1 LKEENK
7 AFLKMMRSV
16 TVALTIIAT
25 FVYSYFEYKYSLGF
39 IILATIT
46 TYLIY
51 QGFNVPSTILL
62 LLNLVGHVLGRPF
75 LTLLTTVLLFVL
87 LLFSYRPVVI
97 QKTVYHETK
106 DYTIIEVPAKRRD
119 GEDGA
124 IIVEERLPNIS
135 EFHFESTREIEEISE
150 PNELS
155 DILTQF
161 SENKSGGSSKKH
173 KEEPCSS
180 TISSL
185 NSTKK
190 SSHNKENQGNDINQM
205 QSSTK
210 GKSSTSSGDIVQAAK
225 LEAKQAEEERK
236 NKMIDEIYKS
246 PSKDDKKNKNKNKKH
261 K

>member
-1 LKEENK
+1 
-7 AFLKMMRSV
+7 MMRGV

-25 FVYSYFEYKYSLGF
+25 FVYSYFEYKFSLGF
-39 IILATIT
+39 VILATIT

-62 LLNLVGHVLGRPF
+62 LLNLAGHVFGRPF

-97 QKTVYHETK
+97 QKTVYHESK

-119 GEDGA
+119 GENGA
-124 IIVEERLPNIS
+124 VIVEERLPSIS

-155 DILTQF
+155 EVVTQF
-161 SENKSGGSSKKH
+161 SKNKSGSSKKY
-173 KEEPCSS
+173 KEEPYSAS
-180 TISSL
+180 IASV

-190 SSHNKENQGNDINQM
+190 SSHNKENEGNDSNQM
-205 QSSTK
+205 QSPTN
-210 GKSSTSSGDIVQAAK
+210 GKSSTSSHDIVQAAK
-225 LEAKQAEEERK
+225 LEAKHAEEERK

-246 PSKDDKKNKNKNKKH
+246 PSKDGKKNKNKNKKN